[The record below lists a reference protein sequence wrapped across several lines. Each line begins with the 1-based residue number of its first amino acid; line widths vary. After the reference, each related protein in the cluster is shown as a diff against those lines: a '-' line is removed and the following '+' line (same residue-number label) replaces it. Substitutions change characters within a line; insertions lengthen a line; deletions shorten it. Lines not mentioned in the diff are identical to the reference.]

1 MKGIFTLLI
10 MLNSA
15 VAITQA
21 PYLYFSRINTSNG
34 LSHNKVNCILQDKR
48 GFIWIGTEDGLNRYD
63 GQYFTL
69 FRNKPNDTTTISG
82 NIITDLLE
90 DENGVLWITTSDGG
104 FTKYDYRLSAN
115 KQFKQ
120 FKHIQ
125 GDSTTIPVN
134 IINKIVEDK
143 QGYLWLATSGAYVL
157 RFDKKNESFIIPIH
171 SGTSTVASLVMDKN
185 DNLLVGRIG
194 GSFLK

>member
-1 MKGIFTLLI
+1 MRVFAIIIVLLT
-10 MLNSA
+10 
-15 VAITQA
+15 AIAAYAQQ
-21 PYLYFSRINTSNG
+21 PYLYFNRITTDNG

-125 GDSTTIPVN
+125 GDSTTIP
-134 IINKIVEDK
+134 
-143 QGYLWLATSGAYVL
+143 
-157 RFDKKNESFIIPIH
+157 
-171 SGTSTVASLVMDKN
+171 
-185 DNLLVGRIG
+185 
-194 GSFLK
+194 